1 MDWSL
6 HSAHTSTPSS
16 TCECEFS
23 GCEITQEGF
32 EISDVCS
39 ADTGLTQ
46 SGLSGRGISSN
57 WHHRIKHLQR
67 AAELIWARDTC
78 KLITPVGKTN
88 RRFIA
93 RMISSSLHDLSEV
106 YPVAL
111 TLTGWRFARDGT
123 TPRPWRQ
130 SQGVGLLV
138 PQRHHGID
146 LGRAPGAYL
155 SVLAQ
160 RDQRVE
166 TARAVRRQI
175 TRYHCHE
182 EKNQRSP
189 GETQRVARTHPIERP
204 R

>member
-16 TCECEFS
+16 TCECAFA

-32 EISDVCS
+32 EVSDVCS

-78 KLITPVGKTN
+78 KLATPVGKTN

-93 RMISSSLHDLSEV
+93 RMISSSLRDLSEV
-106 YPVAL
+106 YPVPLRSRARSSRATEQRL
-111 TLTGWRFARDGT
+111 ARGERAREWVYSYRSAAMGSTLVAHR
-123 TPRPWRQ
+123 
-130 SQGVGLLV
+130 
-138 PQRHHGID
+138 
-146 LGRAPGAYL
+146 
-155 SVLAQ
+155 
-160 RDQRVE
+160 
-166 TARAVRRQI
+166 
-175 TRYHCHE
+175 
-182 EKNQRSP
+182 
-189 GETQRVARTHPIERP
+189 ARTFQFSRSATKGS
-204 R
+204 RRLARYAGR